1 MVEVNDEYYM
11 WLSFHSGEDKRMMN
25 GNEPVSL
32 RFISDSMEPTRHMA
46 NGRMYTSK
54 KKFRDET
61 RARGCIEVGNEEKYL
76 TNTGS
81 TIGQKKKVVK
91 LDKRQ
96 RRDDIKRAIWEVKNG
111 RDIMK
116 EMRQDMAKKV

>member
-1 MVEVNDEYYM
+1 
-11 WLSFHSGEDKRMMN
+11 
-25 GNEPVSL
+25 
-32 RFISDSMEPTRHMA
+32 
-46 NGRMYTSK
+46 MYTSK